1 VTPALAAAS
10 YARAGRDCYTRC
22 VRPHAW
28 IDRRSLALH
37 EAVAARLE
45 AHPELLDVAR
55 RNLARWLSHGTQGA
69 LLEWQALLD
78 RVSVSEVVT
87 LLRSES
93 ETAARLRQSSPFAG
107 VLTPEERRAILRRHD
122 AHRA

>member
-1 VTPALAAAS
+1 V
-10 YARAGRDCYTRC
+10 RD
-22 VRPHAW
+22 HAW

-37 EAVAARLE
+37 EAVAARIE

-55 RNLARWLSHGTQGA
+55 RNLARWSSHGRQGA
-69 LLEWQALLD
+69 LLEWQALLE
-78 RVSVSEVVT
+78 RVSIGELVA

-122 AHRA
+122 APRA